1 MGAEPDANPLTET
14 EQPEQSNTTLDGSE
28 RHPQAGAPL
37 EKNIV
42 TELESTGAAGCAPS
56 TLQKL
61 YTVIS
66 TSKLGIFGL
75 LNEYEITP
83 HFVVRFDIGVMLPI
97 PDGIE
102 ADGIRF
108 VTPGAI
114 TADGT
119 TGFCTI
125 PP

>member
-1 MGAEPDANPLTET
+1 MGAEPDANPWTET
-14 EQPEQSNTTLDGSE
+14 EQPAQSNSTLDGSE
-28 RHPQAGAPL
+28 RHPHAAAPL

-42 TELESTGAAGCAPS
+42 TELESPVAIGCVPS
-56 TLQKL
+56 TLHKL
-61 YTVIS
+61 YTVIL

-83 HFVVRFDIGVMLPI
+83 HFVVRFVIGVILPV

-102 ADGIRF
+102 AVGIRF

-119 TGFCTI
+119 TGF
-125 PP
+125 